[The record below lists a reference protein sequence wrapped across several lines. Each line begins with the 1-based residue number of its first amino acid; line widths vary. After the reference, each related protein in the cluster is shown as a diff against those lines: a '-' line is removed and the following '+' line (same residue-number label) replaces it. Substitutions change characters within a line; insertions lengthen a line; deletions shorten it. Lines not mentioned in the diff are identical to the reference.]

1 MGRVQDKV
9 VLISGGARGM
19 GASHARRLLAEGA
32 QVVIGDLLDDEG
44 AALAAELGDNARYVH
59 LNVTEEEDWTK
70 AVTFT
75 VETFGGLDVLV
86 NNAGIASAAPI
97 ENFPIDVWNR
107 TLAINL
113 TGTFLGMRAAIPAL
127 SRRGGGSIVNVSSV
141 EGLLGSAGLHAYVAS
156 KFGVRGI
163 TKSAAL
169 DVASLGIRV
178 NSIHPGFIET
188 AMTKSLD
195 VNMVE
200 IPLRRGAKPE
210 EVSSLVL
217 YLASD
222 ESSYSTGA
230 EFVIDGG
237 LTIGIPHN

>member
-1 MGRVQDKV
+1 
-9 VLISGGARGM
+9 M

>member
-1 MGRVQDKV
+1 MGRVQGKV
-9 VLISGGARGM
+9 ALISGGARGM
-19 GASHARRLLAEGA
+19 GASHARRLLSEGA

-44 AALAAELGDNARYVH
+44 AALAAELGENARYVH
-59 LNVTEEEDWTK
+59 LNVTEEADWTQ

-97 ENFPIDVWNR
+97 ENFPIDVWTR
-107 TLAINL
+107 TLEINL

-163 TKSAAL
+163 TKSVAL
-169 DVASLGIRV
+169 DVAPLGIRV